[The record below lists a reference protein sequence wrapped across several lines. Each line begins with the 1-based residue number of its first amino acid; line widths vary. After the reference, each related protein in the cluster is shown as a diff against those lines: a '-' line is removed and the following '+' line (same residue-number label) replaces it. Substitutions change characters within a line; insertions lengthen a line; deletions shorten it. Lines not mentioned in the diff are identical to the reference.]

1 MTPDSADILI
11 SGIYHTDR
19 SPSEKLEYQGQHLVC
34 YAGGMLAIGSR
45 VFSEP
50 SHLDLATKLVDGCIW
65 AYRAYPSGMMPE
77 VFHMLPCS
85 STSSSC
91 PWDESA
97 WLRGVLKENGVD
109 QSDTDAA
116 KQLVQDLRLQP
127 GFTKLD
133 DRRYILR
140 PEAIESVFVLY
151 RVTGR
156 EDLLDAAWD
165 MFEAIQKATET
176 GLANAALGDMS
187 LGEARESQSDSKS
200 SELSFV
206 VVCCLL
212 GGRAGVLCM

>member
-1 MTPDSADILI
+1 
-11 SGIYHTDR
+11 
-19 SPSEKLEYQGQHLVC
+19 V
-34 YAGGMLAIGSR
+34 
-45 VFSEP
+45 
-50 SHLDLATKLVDGCIW
+50 
-65 AYRAYPSGMMPE
+65 
-77 VFHMLPCS
+77 S
-85 STSSSC
+85 S
-91 PWDESA
+91 
-97 WLRGVLKENGVD
+97 ENGVD